1 MFPPGRERWGIDVKW
16 DADEFEGSGLVRDA
30 AVTSKTMLDP
40 VEAASGEWAHLLSFM
55 VLRSMVG

>member
-1 MFPPGRERWGIDVKW
+1 MLI
-16 DADEFEGSGLVRDA
+16 EFEGSGLVRDA